1 MTSYLLINGCFVVFT
16 EETSGSE
23 EENMHYYSPA
33 ADLGFRSRKKKKPKA
48 HSKNSQSLFS
58 VILSVNHGLMCLHTN
73 AKVTFSIF
81 HTQALLWLA
90 AQIYLTSEFYFINN
104 IHHWFKSGQ
113 SPHSSFKSSVAA
125 NQPAIV
131 SFTKDSMDRLLLWWS
146 SISAATWP
154 DLNSPLLHL

>member
-1 MTSYLLINGCFVVFT
+1 MCFVVFA

-58 VILSVNHGLMCLHTN
+58 VNLSVNHGLMCLHAN

-90 AQIYLTSEFYFINN
+90 GQIYLTSEFYFINN

-125 NQPAIV
+125 NQPAGPLPLCL
-131 SFTKDSMDRLLLWWS
+131 SLKTAW
-146 SISAATWP
+146 TGCCCG
-154 DLNSPLLHL
+154 SPQYLQQLDQT